1 MAVFLKPEIT
11 MPHKTPDPPHRNGA
25 TPPSHPGS
33 NEHSGSTGRP
43 AFDPT
48 HPGKNTG
55 QGRYGQSGIAGGKPA
70 ETEGQKKY
78 RNSQHQGDAR
88 SKQDSNEGSGR
99 VDADETAKDIP
110 KTG

>member
-1 MAVFLKPEIT
+1 MPLSSASETMMAQ
-11 MPHKTPDPPHRNGA
+11 KTPDQ
-25 TPPSHPGS
+25 S

-48 HPGKNTG
+48 NPGKDAG

-70 ETEGQKKY
+70 ETDGQAKY
-78 RNSQHQGDAR
+78 RKSQNQGDAR
-88 SKQDSNEGSGR
+88 SKQDSNAGSGR
-99 VDADETAKDIP
+99 PEADETAKDIP